1 LFVKTLGLKLSISF
15 VVTFSA
21 LVGSAAPVVPGLSNK
36 HPLAEPQVGDVLLNE
51 LRCTAC
57 HADNSR
63 PSPLSERTAPD
74 LLEVGAR
81 ISPDFLRRFIASP
94 SQTHAGTL
102 MPDLLASETPV
113 ERERI
118 AMALTH
124 FLVAQSK
131 QAFKQTPRSDSDAAI
146 GKTLFHSVG
155 CIACH
160 APRDEEGKEVTRE
173 GVVVLGHL
181 SAKYSRNSLG
191 EFLFQPTR
199 IRPSGRMPDMKLTQD
214 EARSIS
220 AYLLGGVE
228 TQAAPIEPQAELV
241 ADGKRH
247 FQQLNCAAC
256 HKVGDLTAQP
266 APRALSQLDTARGCL
281 SKSPGKT
288 PRFDLTEDQ
297 IRAIQAALAVK
308 EPVHSDKTLVA
319 MTTTTFNCIAC
330 HVRDEYGGISADRN
344 LLFTTTEKNLGDTAR
359 IPPPLT
365 LVGAKLHTVS
375 LKRMLFDADSVRPY
389 MLTRMPQYGEPNLRQ
404 LPDLLARLDKIE
416 EVALPIPH
424 AGGRNEK
431 ERALEKELRA
441 AGRELMGD
449 RGLSCVA
456 CHNFNGKPSLANKG
470 IDMMTFYQRL
480 KPSWFY
486 HFVRNPI
493 AYRPGIVMPFS
504 WPGGIAAHKTIL
516 KGDADLQI
524 QAIWYFLSLGTSAQ
538 DPSGIQAVETKIS
551 VTDVTQT
558 YRGRSSVAG
567 YRGIA
572 VGFPGGLNYAFNA
585 ETGSLTAIWRGE
597 FIRVDRSGQGSG
609 GFNPA
614 GRTVALAQDVS
625 FFNLADEK
633 AAWPLRPEMSKS
645 APTNP
650 DPLYPKNRGY
660 QFRGYYLDE
669 ASTPT
674 FMYRSGEVEIEDRSI
689 ADISGDKMLLRR
701 TFQFVSPTES
711 TTWFRALT
719 GKVETESK
727 QQFKV
732 PGVRLSIPPTHT
744 VLRASDS
751 SAEASELLLQ
761 IDLPK
766 GKSSRVF
773 IYELLP

>member
-1 LFVKTLGLKLSISF
+1 MKSFGLKLSIIF
-15 VVTFSA
+15 VVSVSA
-21 LVGSAAPVVPGLSNK
+21 LSGSAAPVVPGLSNK
-36 HPLAEPQVGDVLLNE
+36 HPLAEPQVGEVLLNE

-63 PSPLSERTAPD
+63 PPRLAERVAPD

-81 ISPDFLRRFIASP
+81 IAPDFLRRFIASP

-102 MPDLLASETPV
+102 MPDLLASEAAA

-131 QAFKQTPRSDSDAAI
+131 HAFKQTPGSDSDAAV

-160 APRDEEGKEVTRE
+160 SPRDEDGKEVTRE

-181 SAKYSRNSLG
+181 SAKYSPISLG
-191 EFLFQPTR
+191 DFLFQPTR

-214 EARSIS
+214 EAKSIS
-220 AYLLGGVE
+220 AYLLRGVE

-241 ADGKRH
+241 VEGKKH
-247 FQQLNCAAC
+247 FQRFNCAAC
-256 HKVGDLTAQP
+256 HKVGDLPAQP
-266 APRALSQLDTARGCL
+266 APLALSQLDTARGCL
-281 SKSPGKT
+281 AKNPGKA
-288 PRFDLTEDQ
+288 PRFDLTDDQ

-416 EVALPIPH
+416 EVALPIPNS
-424 AGGRNEK
+424 GGRNEK

-504 WPGGIAAHKTIL
+504 WPGGVAAHKTIL
-516 KGDADLQI
+516 NGDADLQI

-538 DPSGIQAVETKIS
+538 DPSGIRAVETKFS

-585 ETGSLTAIWRGE
+585 ETGSLTAIWKGE

-614 GRTVALAQDVS
+614 GRSVALAQDVS

-633 AAWPLRPEMSKS
+633 AAWPLRPVMSKS
-645 APTNP
+645 TPTNP

-669 ASTPT
+669 ASIPT
-674 FMYRSGEVEIEDRSI
+674 FMYRSGEVEIEDRSV
-689 ADISGDKMLLRR
+689 ADMSGDKPLLRR
-701 TFQFVSPTES
+701 TFQFVSPTEC

-732 PGVRLSIPPTHT
+732 PELRLSIPPTHT
-744 VLRASDS
+744 VLRANDS
-751 SAEASELLLQ
+751 SPEASELLLQ
-761 IDLPK
+761 IDIPK
-766 GKSSRVF
+766 GKSTRAF